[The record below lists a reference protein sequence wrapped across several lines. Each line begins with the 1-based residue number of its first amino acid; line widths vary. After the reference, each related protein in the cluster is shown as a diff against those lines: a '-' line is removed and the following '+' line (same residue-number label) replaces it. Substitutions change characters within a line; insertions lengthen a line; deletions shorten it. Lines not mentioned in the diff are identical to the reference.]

1 MMVVYRGLN
10 KAKIPS
16 AARGRLGMYLTKET
30 AYVMPTVV
38 VTGSGRGIGRAI
50 AVRFAREGWN
60 VVVNAKRG
68 REEAEETL
76 RLVRSAGGSG
86 VVVLADVAT
95 REGCRQVVNAAVE
108 NFGGLDVLV
117 NNAGLGLF
125 SLFLN
130 ADDRL
135 IEKQLEVSLKSV
147 IYCSQ
152 EAAKTM
158 GEGSIINIA
167 SIAGIRPFVGLSI
180 YSAAKAAIINLTQAL
195 AVELAPRIRVNA
207 VAPGVVKT
215 KMGDSFLKV
224 LGMGEEEF
232 ARRYTLLGR
241 VVSPDDVAEAVW
253 MLVKIPT
260 ITGQVVVVDS
270 GQLLLG
276 RL

>member
-1 MMVVYRGLN
+1 
-10 KAKIPS
+10 
-16 AARGRLGMYLTKET
+16 
-30 AYVMPTVV
+30 MPTVV
-38 VTGSGRGIGRAI
+38 VTGSGRGIGRAVT
-50 AVRFAREGWN
+50 VRFACEGWN

-68 REEAEETL
+68 REEAEEAL
-76 RLVRSAGGSG
+76 RLVREAGGRG

-108 NFGGLDVLV
+108 KFGRLDVLV

-130 ADDRL
+130 TDDRL

-152 EAAKTM
+152 EAAKVM
-158 GEGSIINIA
+158 EEGSIINIA

-180 YSAAKAAIINLTQAL
+180 YSAAKAAVINLTQAL
-195 AVELAPRIRVNA
+195 AAELAPRIRVNA

-215 KMGDSFLKV
+215 KMGDSLLKV
-224 LGMGEEEF
+224 LGKDEEEF
-232 ARRYTLLGR
+232 AKRYTLLGR
-241 VVSPDDVAEAVW
+241 VVTPEDVAEAVW

-260 ITGQVVVVDS
+260 VTGQVLVVDS

>member
-1 MMVVYRGLN
+1 
-10 KAKIPS
+10 
-16 AARGRLGMYLTKET
+16 
-30 AYVMPTVV
+30 MPTAV
-38 VTGSGRGIGRAI
+38 VTGSGRGIGRAVT
-50 AVRFAREGWN
+50 VRFAREGWN

-68 REEAEETL
+68 REEAEEAL
-76 RLVRSAGGSG
+76 RLVREAGGRG

-108 NFGGLDVLV
+108 KFGRLDVLV

-130 ADDRL
+130 TDDRL

-152 EAAKTM
+152 EAAKVM
-158 GEGSIINIA
+158 EEGSIINIA

-180 YSAAKAAIINLTQAL
+180 YSAAKAAVINLTQAL
-195 AVELAPRIRVNA
+195 AAELAPRIRVNA

-215 KMGDSFLKV
+215 KMGDSLLKV
-224 LGMGEEEF
+224 LGKDEEEF
-232 ARRYTLLGR
+232 AKRYTLLGR
-241 VVSPDDVAEAVW
+241 VVTPEDVAEAVW

-260 ITGQVVVVDS
+260 VTGQVLVVDS